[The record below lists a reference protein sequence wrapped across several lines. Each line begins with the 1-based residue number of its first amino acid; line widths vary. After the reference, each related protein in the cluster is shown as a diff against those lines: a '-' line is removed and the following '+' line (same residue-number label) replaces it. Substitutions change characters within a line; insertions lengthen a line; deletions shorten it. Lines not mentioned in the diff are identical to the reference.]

1 MTSDSGPERKFW
13 QIALADL
20 DRQLGSS
27 PNGLASD
34 EAAAR
39 RLRYGP
45 NKLRIFWNSA
55 KREQGL
61 GRFGGAIDRQRC

>member
-13 QIALADL
+13 QNALADL
-20 DRQLGSS
+20 KRQLGSS
-27 PNGLASD
+27 PNGPSA

-45 NKLRIFWNSA
+45 NKLRICCNSA

-61 GRFGGAIDRQRC
+61 GRFGGAIDGQRC